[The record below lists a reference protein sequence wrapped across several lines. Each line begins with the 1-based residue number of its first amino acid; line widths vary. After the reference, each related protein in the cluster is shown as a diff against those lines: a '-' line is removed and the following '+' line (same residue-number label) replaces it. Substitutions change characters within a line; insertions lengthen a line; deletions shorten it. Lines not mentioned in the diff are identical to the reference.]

1 MLIAR
6 DMTEEPLQTELCQLF
21 GRRLAV
27 IRKLRG
33 ISQER
38 FAAESGLARSH
49 VSGIERG
56 KINVSLGTIGT
67 IARTLSIEPKEL
79 LDFYSTTIAD
89 KASRDEFERGDEI
102 KRSSV
107 KNTQP

>member
-1 MLIAR
+1 
-6 DMTEEPLQTELCQLF
+6 MTEETTLPDLSQLF

-33 ISQER
+33 LSQER

-56 KINVSLGTIGT
+56 KINVSLSTIGT
-67 IARTLSIEPKEL
+67 IAQTLSVEPKEL
-79 LDFYSTTIAD
+79 LDFYSTTILETNEGE
-89 KASRDEFERGDEI
+89 KLLGEGGL
-102 KRSSV
+102 KRANG
-107 KNTQP
+107 KNMRP

>member
-1 MLIAR
+1 
-6 DMTEEPLQTELCQLF
+6 MTEEPLQTELCQLF

-79 LDFYSTTIAD
+79 LDFYSTTITDMAN
-89 KASRDEFERGDEI
+89 SDEHERGDEI
-102 KRSSV
+102 KRFSV
-107 KNTQP
+107 KNTPP

>member
-1 MLIAR
+1 
-6 DMTEEPLQTELCQLF
+6 MTEEPLQTELCQLF

-27 IRKLRG
+27 VRKLRG

-38 FAAESGLARSH
+38 LAAESGLARSH

-79 LDFYSTTIAD
+79 LDFYSATIAELTGTD
-89 KASRDEFERGDEI
+89 GLSDGFELDL
-102 KRSSV
+102 SST
-107 KNTQP
+107 KNTPNEV